1 MEQNNSDTMTP
12 QVDEVWMRVQTNASF
27 RIVDVTLN
35 NTVVIE
41 HLSGKDD
48 PRAEGGLDTFRD
60 AVDAG
65 KLTRVD

>member
-1 MEQNNSDTMTP
+1 
-12 QVDEVWMRVQTNASF
+12 MRVQTNAEF
-27 RIVDVTLN
+27 RIIDVTLN
-35 NTVVIE
+35 STVVIE

-65 KLTRVD
+65 KLARVD